1 MGRIFPLR
9 VSLKTIQNKAL
20 NHLHLVE
27 RIGGVAVA
35 RLWRSVIIVGLCF
48 AAVVTMR
55 IYLNKQVELA
65 KAVNDSGLGSRGSEA
80 IQ

>member
-1 MGRIFPLR
+1 M
-9 VSLKTIQNKAL
+9 
-20 NHLHLVE
+20 
-27 RIGGVAVA
+27 A

-65 KAVNDSGLGSRGSEA
+65 KAVHESGLSSRGSVA
-80 IQ
+80 TQ